1 MSDEWTIE
9 DTKNIGRL
17 CGMIGKGILLG
28 GLGLAIGIPFL
39 GLLQATKNTPWSE
52 LTCSVLNVELC
63 HFLRLRVTLIVT
75 ITDADIKV
83 R

>member
-9 DTKNIGRL
+9 DTKNIGRI

-39 GLLQATKNTPWSE
+39 GLLSGDKEYPLE
-52 LTCSVLNVELC
+52 
-63 HFLRLRVTLIVT
+63 
-75 ITDADIKV
+75 
-83 R
+83 